1 MSQTKITLEEAQP
14 DCRQADLDR
23 QCLEASA
30 TVYAEVYRA
39 DPDLRQLTEAA
50 LTEWPELLC

>member
-50 LTEWPELLC
+50 LTEWPE